1 MPNDITKLI
10 TELSETETDFYAK
23 LVPSLIKEL
32 SASRKLVQAS
42 KLEHNTTKEILA
54 RVYNDYN
61 KELSRSYR
69 LFKSV
74 KTWKVVSLTLLT
86 LLVTFLTLGAI

>member
-1 MPNDITKLI
+1 MTNKTVNLI
-10 TELSETETDFYAK
+10 TSLEDNEVDFYAK
-23 LVPSLIKEL
+23 LVPSLLKEL

-74 KTWKVVSLTLLT
+74 KTWKVVSLTLLAI
-86 LLVTFLTLGAI
+86 LITFLILGAV